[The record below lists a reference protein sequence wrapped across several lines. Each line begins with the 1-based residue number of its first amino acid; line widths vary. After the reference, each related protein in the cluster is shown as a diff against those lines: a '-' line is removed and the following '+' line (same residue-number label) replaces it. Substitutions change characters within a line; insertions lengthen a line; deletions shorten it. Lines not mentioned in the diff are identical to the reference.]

1 MREGIEAALV
11 VGIVLGYLK
20 KVGAE
25 SLFRPVYFGIL
36 LGAAA
41 SVAVAG
47 AFVLLAVEF
56 EGTLETTFEGATM
69 FISAVILTSVI
80 VWMRNNSK
88 VMTEG
93 LKTKVASATTQG
105 TSLGLASLAFLS
117 IFREGVETVLFLGST
132 SFTTTG
138 LDVLI
143 GGSLG
148 LAAAFVLGILIIRY
162 SVRLDLRTFF
172 NVTGILL
179 IFFAAGLVA
188 RGVVEFTEAG
198 YIPPIVGHVWDTGW
212 LISGGSTLG
221 NILTALLGYDPSP
234 SLMEVIWYLAYW
246 AILIAWLYRQAALG
260 LFRRFAGAS
269 HS

>member
-1 MREGIEAALV
+1 M
-11 VGIVLGYLK
+11 GIVLGYLK

-25 SLFRPVYFGIL
+25 GLVRPVYLGML
-36 LGAAA
+36 LGTAA
-41 SVAVAG
+41 SIGVAG
-47 AFVLLAVEF
+47 AFALLAVEF
-56 EGTLETTFEGATM
+56 EGALETTFEGATM
-69 FISAVILTSVI
+69 FISAIILTSVI
-80 VWMRNNSK
+80 VWMRTNGK
-88 VMTEG
+88 AMTEG
-93 LKTKVASATTQG
+93 LKSKVALAATQG

-132 SFTTTG
+132 SFTSTR

-172 NVTGILL
+172 DVTGILL
-179 IFFAAGLVA
+179 ILFAAGLVA

-198 YIPPIVGHVWDTGW
+198 YIPPIIEHVWDSGW
-212 LISGGSTLG
+212 LVSGGSTLG
-221 NILTALLGYDPSP
+221 DILTALLGYDPSP
-234 SLMEVIWYLAYW
+234 SLMEIIWYLAYW
-246 AILIAWLYRQAALG
+246 VVLIAWLYREAALG
-260 LFRRFAGAS
+260 LFKRFAGAL